1 VLQHGDVTHEVD
13 ERKDLITFYKKNVN
27 ENISPTTGHSIKR
40 MSTKIF
46 LPRPDIVLI
55 SSPLYVS
62 TRPSGFRPL

>member
-1 VLQHGDVTHEVD
+1 LQHGDVTHEVD
-13 ERKDLITFYKKNVN
+13 ERKDLITFYKKN
-27 ENISPTTGHSIKR
+27 SIKR

>member
-13 ERKDLITFYKKNVN
+13 ERKDLITFYKKN
-27 ENISPTTGHSIKR
+27 SIKR